1 MLQRNRRRQLPL
13 PRSLRVLRGLLRELP
28 LLAEVLED
36 QVDRPGLP
44 LALGELHDPAAPHAT
59 AGLRAAG
66 GVLEDA
72 RVALEGREGLAEVE
86 AVAVEGAG
94 EERVQRVFLEEGER
108 FGGRWRRRRGRGN
121 GGGRGCGGT
130 QTGKR
135 SVENRGSDFVV
146 VDVAFDTLD
155 VLELRELRGRG
166 LHRGKARRCK
176 TTLGRSRGGLCQL
189 REKTHIPCPGA
200 PSCRDERGSSC
211 YEWKAKNFQYTRN
224 GAVSKIS
231 SPQNA
236 HQKECVSTL

>member
-1 MLQRNRRRQLPL
+1 M
-13 PRSLRVLRGLLRELP
+13 
-28 LLAEVLED
+28 LED

-59 AGLRAAG
+59 AGFCAAG

-72 RVALEGREGLAEVE
+72 GVALEGREGLAEVE
-86 AVAVEGAG
+86 AVAVEGTG
-94 EERVQRVFLEEGER
+94 EQRVQRVFLEEGER
-108 FGGRWRRRRGRGN
+108 LGGRWGRGRGRGN
-121 GGGRGCGGT
+121 GGGSGRGGT
-130 QTGKR
+130 QAGKR

-155 VLELRELRGRG
+155 VLEMREERRRR

-189 REKTHIPCPGA
+189 REKTHIPSLGA

-211 YEWKAKNFQYTRN
+211 YEWKGKNY
-224 GAVSKIS
+224 
-231 SPQNA
+231 
-236 HQKECVSTL
+236 